1 MINTFTPETRLPFL
15 SQTGEHALRALLYLG
30 RNTGRGAIPATEIA
44 EALGAPP
51 NYLAKTLRALVR
63 RKLLRSSRGPGGGFA
78 LARSADTISTAE
90 ILAAVDEVGTVSA
103 CLLGDG
109 PCDPDHPCAAHHQWT
124 LLRER
129 VLAPLSETSIADLLG
144 A

>member
-1 MINTFTPETRLPFL
+1 MINAFTPETRLPFL

-30 RNTGRGAIPATEIA
+30 QNTARGAVPATEIA

-63 RKLLRSSRGPGGGFA
+63 RKILRSSRGPGGGFT
-78 LARSADTISTAE
+78 LARSPDTISTAE
-90 ILAAVDEVGTVSA
+90 ILAAVDDVATVA
-103 CLLGDG
+103 TCLLGDR
-109 PCDPDHPCAAHHQWT
+109 PCDPEHPCAAHQQWT

-129 VLAPLSETSIADLLG
+129 VLAPLSETSVADLLG
-144 A
+144 T